1 MEATM
6 GKSKKAML
14 LSVFLWGGG
23 QFFVCRQKVKGLILF
38 LIQILF
44 IGIELRTG
52 YWIEYFCGLVPKFS
66 LRLHGGFFT
75 KGIWGLITLG
85 EKAGARNGDHS
96 TILLVGGI
104 ITVLVLLL
112 FLMIYIWNIK
122 DAYQTGKKIDS
133 EGIYVSTKEYLKTT
147 YTKFFPFIIL
157 SPIILLILFIIV
169 MPIIFSIL
177 TAFTN
182 YNKNHLPPAAL
193 VDWVGFNNFIKL
205 FKVPIWSNTFLSV
218 LLWTLIWAVCSTF
231 STYFMGMLQAVLLNS
246 KFVKHK
252 SLYRSIMILPWAI
265 PQMIS
270 LLVFKNL
277 LNGQFGPLGQL
288 LIKLGLTDQRIPFLT
303 DPLLA
308 KITIIL
314 VNLWM
319 GFPMF
324 MIMIQGIL
332 SNIDKGL
339 YEAAEIDGA
348 GSYHIFRK
356 ITLPLVFKATGPLL
370 VMNFAGNFNGF
381 GAIYFL
387 TEGGPVNPNYQLAG
401 DTDILISWIYKLTL
415 NHQIYD
421 MAAVMCIILFI
432 LIAVVSYWNFK
443 RTNAFKEV

>member
-1 MEATM
+1 M

>member
-1 MEATM
+1 MA
-6 GKSKKAML
+6 KRKKAVL
-14 LSVFLWGGG
+14 LSLFLWGGG
-23 QFFVCRQKVKGLILF
+23 QFFIGKQKLKGILLF
-38 LIQILF
+38 LIQVLF
-44 IGIELRTG
+44 LGIELRTG
-52 YWIEYFCGLVPKFS
+52 YWIEYFFGLIPKLS
-66 LRLHGGFFT
+66 LRLHGGFFS
-75 KGIWGLITLG
+75 KGIWGFVTLG
-85 EKAGARNGDHS
+85 NKAGAKNGDHS
-96 TILLVGGI
+96 TMLLVGGI
-104 ITVLVLLL
+104 ITILVLSL
-112 FLMIYIWNIK
+112 FILIFVWNLR
-122 DAYQTGKKIDS
+122 DAYMTGKVIDQGGNYIS
-133 EGIYVSTKEYLKTT
+133 SKEYIKAA
-147 YTKFFPFIIL
+147 YKKFFPYIIL
-157 SPIILLILFIIV
+157 APIMILVVFVIF

-182 YNKNHLPPAAL
+182 YNKNHLPPASL
-193 VDWVGFNNFIKL
+193 IDWVGFKNFIKL
-205 FKVPIWSNTFLSV
+205 VQVPIWSNTFLSV
-218 LLWTLIWAVCSTF
+218 LLWTVVWAVCSTF
-231 STYFMGMLQAVLLNS
+231 STYFIGMLQAVLLNS
-246 KFVKHK
+246 KYVKHK
-252 SLYRSIMILPWAI
+252 SLYRSILILPWAI

-288 LIKLGLTDQRIPFLT
+288 FIDLGLTDQRIPFLT

-308 KITIIL
+308 KIMVIL

-348 GSYHIFRK
+348 GSYQTFRK

-381 GAIYFL
+381 GAIFFL
-387 TEGGPVNPNYQLAG
+387 TEGGPVNPKYQLAG

-421 MAAVMCIILFI
+421 MAAVMCIILF
-432 LIAVVSYWNFK
+432 LMIAVVSFWNFK

>member
-1 MEATM
+1 MT
-6 GKSKKAML
+6 KRFKAAL
-14 LSVFLWGGG
+14 LSAFLWGGG
-23 QFFVCRQKVKGLILF
+23 QFIICRQRVKGAL
-38 LIQILF
+38 LF
-44 IGIELRTG
+44 ILQLIVVGIELRTG

-66 LRLHGGFFT
+66 IRLHGGFFT
-75 KGIWGLITLG
+75 RGIWGFLTLG
-85 EKAGARNGDHS
+85 NKAGARNGDHS
-96 TILLVGGI
+96 TMLLVGGI
-104 ITVLVLLL
+104 ITILVVLLL
-112 FLMIYIWNIK
+112 LLLYLWNIR
-122 DAYQTGKKIDS
+122 DAYMTGKRIDE
-133 EGIYVSTKEYLKTT
+133 EGTYITSKEFLKTT
-147 YTKFFPFIIL
+147 YTKSFPLIVL
-157 SPIILLILFIIV
+157 APILILVIFVIL
-169 MPIIFSIL
+169 MPILFSIL

-182 YNKNHLPPAAL
+182 YNKSHLPPASL
-193 VDWVGFNNFIKL
+193 VDWVGFDNFIKL
-205 FKVPIWSNTFLSV
+205 FKVPIWSNTFFSV
-218 LLWTLIWAVCSTF
+218 FVWTVIWAVCSTF
-231 STYFMGMLQAVLLNS
+231 STYFMGMFQAILLNS
-246 KFVKHK
+246 KHVKFK

-288 LIKLGLTDQRIPFLT
+288 LIDLGLTEKRIPFLT

-339 YEAAEIDGA
+339 YEAAQIDGA
-348 GSYHIFRK
+348 GSYQVFRK
-356 ITLPLVFKATGPLL
+356 ITLPLVLKATGPLL

-415 NHQIYD
+415 NHQMYD

-432 LIAVVSYWNFK
+432 MIACVSFWNF
-443 RTNAFKEV
+443 RRSSAFKEV